1 MLIKRSN
8 VTDDS
13 HNYVEFLLSRN
24 QINWGSTYNIFSVHI
39 ILTLRMRRSDDAC
52 GDSVV
57 SHDPFFSEFKY
68 CSRLKTGLRLRKII
82 NYVRNITPISKSKGK
97 KTNCLSQFVQ
107 HFFRVF
113 HLNFRMKQSVR
124 WWSITRRR
132 FMIPSRNLNIVL
144 SRNLNILMPL
154 TRNVQAHFSEP

>member
-39 ILTLRMRRSDDAC
+39 ILTLRMRRSDD
-52 GDSVV
+52 VV
-57 SHDPFFSEFKY
+57 TQWWVMTPFFSEFKY

-113 HLNFRMKQSVR
+113 HLTFRMKQSVR

-144 SRNLNILMPL
+144 SRNLNIWMPF
-154 TRNVQAHFSEP
+154 TRNVQAHYSEP